1 MTGRFGID
9 TSVLVRLVSRKPLAE
24 FERCV
29 RELRDL
35 IESGGELVASSQVI
49 VEAYVALQHHY
60 RVPKNAA
67 RGALLDVLSSGL
79 VTPLNGPPVL
89 DALRD
94 YGGAGLLD
102 RLIVDGYSH
111 DGLETLT
118 LDRRMANLPRA
129 RLL

>member
-1 MTGRFGID
+1 MG
-9 TSVLVRLVSRKPLAE
+9 E

-29 RELRDL
+29 RELGDL
-35 IESGGELVASSQVI
+35 IGSGGELVASSQVI
-49 VEAYVALQHHY
+49 GEAYVALQHHY
-60 RVPKNAA
+60 EVPKSAA

-89 DALRD
+89 AALRD
-94 YGGAGLLD
+94 SGGAGLLD

-111 DGLETLT
+111 DSLETLT
-118 LDRRMANLPRA
+118 LDRRMANLPGA

>member
-9 TSVLVRLVSRKPLAE
+9 TSVLMRLVSKKPLAE

-29 RELRDL
+29 RELSDL
-35 IESGGELVASSQVI
+35 IGSGGELVASSQVI
-49 VEAYVALQHHY
+49 GEAYVALQHHY
-60 RVPKNAA
+60 EVPKSAA

-89 DALRD
+89 AALRD
-94 YGGAGLLD
+94 SGGAGLLD

-111 DGLETLT
+111 DSLETLT

>member
-1 MTGRFGID
+1 M
-9 TSVLVRLVSRKPLAE
+9 AE

-29 RELRDL
+29 RELSEL

-49 VEAYVALQHHY
+49 GEAYVALQHHY
-60 RVPKNAA
+60 KVPKNAA
-67 RGALLDVLSSGL
+67 RGALLDVLGSGL
-79 VTPLNGPPVL
+79 VTPLNGPSVL

-94 YGGAGLLD
+94 FGGAGLVD

-111 DGLETLT
+111 DSLETLT